1 MDNYVYIVASLPE
14 LALNFDEDRF
24 SYEDTK
30 AHFIELLS
38 ENDRKLVELLE
49 RGFDEANLGQE
60 FYAEAAKSKNVF
72 IREYFDFDA
81 RLRNMQAGFLA
92 QRLNRDAET
101 YLVEMPEADFEESKQ
116 IQSIFDCPDFVAR
129 EQQIDQL
136 KWNKATE
143 IAMMDYFNMNAILA
157 YLVKAKMVQRWVELD
172 KDKGEEMFRKLVK
185 EIRGTS
191 ANLDLNGDGNM
202 KE

>member
-38 ENDRKLVELLE
+38 EKDRKLVELLE
-49 RGFDEANLGQE
+49 RGLDEANLGQE

-72 IREYFDFDA
+72 LREYFDFDA

-92 QRLNRDAET
+92 QRLNRDVGT

-116 IQSIFDCPDFVAR
+116 IQAVFESTDFVAR

-172 KDKGEEMFRKLVK
+172 RDKGEEMFRRLVK

-191 ANLDLNGDGNM
+191 AKLNFETGGKM
-202 KE
+202 

>member
-38 ENDRKLVELLE
+38 EKDRKLVELLE

-72 IREYFDFDA
+72 LREYFDFDA

-116 IQSIFDCPDFVAR
+116 IQAVFESTDFVAR

-172 KDKGEEMFRKLVK
+172 KDKGEEMFRRLVK

-191 ANLDLNGDGNM
+191 AKLNFETGGKM
-202 KE
+202 

>member
-38 ENDRKLVELLE
+38 EKDRKLVELLE

-72 IREYFDFDA
+72 LREYFDFDA

-116 IQSIFDCPDFVAR
+116 IQAVFESTDFVAR

-136 KWNKATE
+136 K
-143 IAMMDYFNMNAILA
+143 
-157 YLVKAKMVQRWVELD
+157 
-172 KDKGEEMFRKLVK
+172 
-185 EIRGTS
+185 
-191 ANLDLNGDGNM
+191 
-202 KE
+202 

>member
-38 ENDRKLVELLE
+38 EKDRKLVELLE

-72 IREYFDFDA
+72 LREYFDFDA

-92 QRLNRDAET
+92 QRLNRDAGT

-116 IQSIFDCPDFVAR
+116 IQAVFESTDFVAR

-172 KDKGEEMFRKLVK
+172 KDKGEEMFRRLVK

-191 ANLDLNGDGNM
+191 AKLNFETGGKM
-202 KE
+202 